1 MNRFKKFSWGTQLYE
16 GEAIET
22 KVRRLMETG
31 EPIKDGAPLVY
42 QERKEGVKPEFDI
55 RSDKWEIAEGAMNM
69 VSKAE
74 TAKGNKTP
82 LTAEPEAVPSGNKEK
97 VGEST
102 PSASTSE

>member
-1 MNRFKKFSWGTQLYE
+1 MRKFKKFSWSTQVYE

-69 VSKAE
+69 VAKAE

-82 LTAEPEAVPSGNKEK
+82 LTAEPDSGTSESKKKE
-97 VGEST
+97 GEST
-102 PSASTSE
+102 PPASTSE

>member
-1 MNRFKKFSWGTQLYE
+1 MKKFKRFSWGTQVYE

-42 QERKEGVKPEFDI
+42 QERKEGIKPEFDI
-55 RSDKWEIAEGAMNM
+55 RSDKWDIAESAMNM

-82 LTAEPEAVPSGNKEK
+82 LAAEHGSEASSNEK
-97 VGEST
+97 KGGEST

>member
-1 MNRFKKFSWGTQLYE
+1 MRKFKRFSWDTQVYE

-69 VSKAE
+69 VAKAE
-74 TAKGNKTP
+74 TAKGNKAPVAT
-82 LTAEPEAVPSGNKEK
+82 EPETIGSGSEK
-97 VGEST
+97 KGGEST

>member
-1 MNRFKKFSWGTQLYE
+1 MRKFKRFSWGTQVYE

-42 QERKEGVKPEFDI
+42 QERKEGIKPEFDI
-55 RSDKWEIAEGAMNM
+55 RSDKWDIAESAMNM
-69 VSKAE
+69 VSKTE

-82 LTAEPEAVPSGNKEK
+82 LTAEPEAGTSGSEK
-97 VGEST
+97 KGGEST

>member
-1 MNRFKKFSWGTQLYE
+1 MKKFKRFKWGTQVYE
-16 GEAIET
+16 GEALET

-74 TAKGNKTP
+74 TAKGNKAP
-82 LTAEPEAVPSGNKEK
+82 LATEPSSEISRSEK
-97 VGEST
+97 KGGEST
-102 PSASTSE
+102 PSASTTE

>member
-1 MNRFKKFSWGTQLYE
+1 MKNFRKFSWNTQVYE

-69 VSKAE
+69 VAKAE

-82 LTAEPEAVPSGNKEK
+82 LVNEPGSVTSDSEK
-97 VGEST
+97 KGGEST

>member
-1 MNRFKKFSWGTQLYE
+1 MKKFKRFSWSTQVYE

-42 QERKEGVKPEFDI
+42 QERKEGIKPEFDI
-55 RSDKWEIAEGAMNM
+55 RSDKWDIAESAMNM
-69 VSKAE
+69 VAKAE
-74 TAKGNKTP
+74 TAKGNKAP
-82 LTAEPEAVPSGNKEK
+82 VAAEPEAIASGSEK
-97 VGEST
+97 KGGEST

>member
-1 MNRFKKFSWGTQLYE
+1 MKQFKKFSWSTQVYE

-69 VSKAE
+69 VAKAE

-82 LTAEPEAVPSGNKEK
+82 LTAEPEAGASGREK
-97 VGEST
+97 KGGEST
-102 PSASTSE
+102 PPASTSE

>member
-1 MNRFKKFSWGTQLYE
+1 MKKFKRFSWGTQVYE

-69 VSKAE
+69 VAKAE

-82 LTAEPEAVPSGNKEK
+82 LTAEPSEVKPQSEK
-97 VGEST
+97 VGGEST

>member
-1 MNRFKKFSWGTQLYE
+1 
-16 GEAIET
+16 
-22 KVRRLMETG
+22 METG

-82 LTAEPEAVPSGNKEK
+82 VGGEPGSTTSNEG
-97 VGEST
+97 GEST
-102 PSASTSE
+102 PPASTSE

>member
-1 MNRFKKFSWGTQLYE
+1 MKKFKRLCWNTQVYE

-42 QERKEGVKPEFDI
+42 QERKEGIKPEYDI
-55 RSDKWEIAEGAMNM
+55 RSDKWDIAESAMNM

-82 LTAEPEAVPSGNKEK
+82 LAAEPKAGTSSVENKG
-97 VGEST
+97 GEST
-102 PSASTSE
+102 PSAPTSE

>member
-1 MNRFKKFSWGTQLYE
+1 MKKFKKFSWCTQVYE

-22 KVRRLMETG
+22 KVRRLVETG

-69 VSKAE
+69 VAKAE

-82 LTAEPEAVPSGNKEK
+82 LTAEPSSETSGSEK
-97 VGEST
+97 KGGEST
-102 PSASTSE
+102 PSASTTE

>member
-1 MNRFKKFSWGTQLYE
+1 MRFSWGTQVYE

-69 VSKAE
+69 VAKAE

-82 LTAEPEAVPSGNKEK
+82 LTGETGSVTSGSEK
-97 VGEST
+97 TEGEST
-102 PSASTSE
+102 PSASTTE

>member
-1 MNRFKKFSWGTQLYE
+1 MKKFEKFSWGTQVYE

-42 QERKEGVKPEFDI
+42 QERKEGIKPEFDI

-69 VSKAE
+69 VAKAE

-82 LTAEPEAVPSGNKEK
+82 IAVEPGSGTSGNENKG
-97 VGEST
+97 GEST
-102 PSASTSE
+102 PSASTTE